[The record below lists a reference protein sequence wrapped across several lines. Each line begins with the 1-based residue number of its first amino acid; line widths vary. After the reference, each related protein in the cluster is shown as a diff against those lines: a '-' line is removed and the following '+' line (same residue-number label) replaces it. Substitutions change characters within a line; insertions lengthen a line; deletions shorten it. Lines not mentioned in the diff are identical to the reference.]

1 MFKQFQ
7 TISNFRQR
15 SAIRFR
21 RFCHKAYA
29 AFCSLHREVTIGR
42 VAAYMTD
49 LEMLKSGKSIALS
62 ALLLLAGVAP
72 AEADEGVPKDS
83 VPLTAQQ
90 LSLQEVLVVSHK
102 AEVHSEAYR
111 LITQVSRAEIEAL
124 PVQTVADILQYLP
137 GVDVRTRGANGAQAD
152 ISMRGG
158 TFDQVL
164 VLINGVPLSDFHT
177 GHYALNIPVSTELI
191 ERVEVLQGT
200 SASLHGAFSGAINI
214 VTKTTPPQPSPQGRE
229 HDVRLK
235 LTAGMNGLVN
245 PEIAATLAIPD
256 KSSSLER
263 VKSSARSDCR
273 WPSVE
278 LPPGGVKPLTINLS
292 AEYSRADGYY
302 APSPTEKE
310 ATACR
315 NSDFKLANLYFQ
327 TRWRGLDVQAGA
339 QWKDAGLGMGYGFGS
354 QDQFDATRT
363 AFASAKYEHRWG
375 AWRLD
380 AQAAYRANYD
390 RYEWHRGQRLYGNF
404 HFAQTASAS
413 IAAHYASRIGT
424 TSFGAGVRNE
434 NMHSTNLGD
443 TINPNGQV
451 PNVADFPLAD
461 VRVLDLVKG
470 GNRFHANYYAEQTFY
485 YAGLSASIGI
495 NGTYNTQF
503 GHHLGG
509 GANIGYSFEKAG
521 TLYANANRSLRM
533 PTFTDLYYNAG
544 NQLGNRNLKP
554 EEAWLLS
561 IGYKGTLNLLPST
574 GRSGGAFSWAVDW
587 YYRWGKN
594 IIDWVYV
601 PADTK
606 RPYHAENQQQV
617 NATGVE
623 LSVAYRFPSF
633 FPPSWGER
641 EGPCISVDYAYT
653 YLDLNLKESGSRYLD
668 YLSHKLSIHLEHGI
682 YKGLGASWTVRFQ
695 KREGQYNNAEGAVT
709 DYQPVWLL
717 DGSIFWQ
724 NKYLRVSAD
733 CTNMTNT
740 RYYDYGGILQPGA
753 WAKVSIKAML

>member
-1 MFKQFQ
+1 MFK
-7 TISNFRQR
+7 TILKQQG
-15 SAIRFR
+15 IRFR
-21 RFCHKAYA
+21 QFSHKAYA

-49 LEMLKSGKSIALS
+49 LEMLKSGKSIAVS
-62 ALLLLAGVAP
+62 ALLLFSGIAAV
-72 AEADEGVPKDS
+72 EADEGVPKDS
-83 VPLTAQQ
+83 VPLEAQQ

-102 AEVHSEAYR
+102 AEVNSEAYR
-111 LITQVSRAEIEAL
+111 LITQVSQAEIEAL
-124 PVQTVADILQYLP
+124 PIQTVADILQYLP

-164 VLINGVPLSDFHT
+164 VLLNGVPLSDFHT
-177 GHYALNIPVSTELI
+177 GHYALNIPVSTEMI

-200 SASLHGAFSGAINI
+200 SANLHGAFSGAINI
-214 VTKTTPPQPSPQGRE
+214 VTRNFPSLQGGDRG
-229 HDVRLK
+229 RLSLK
-235 LTAGMNGLVN
+235 LTAGMNGIVN
-245 PEIAATLAIPD
+245 PEVAASIQKDEALF
-256 KSSSLER
+256 
-263 VKSSARSDCR
+263 
-273 WPSVE
+273 
-278 LPPGGVKPLTINLS
+278 NLS
-292 AEYSRADGYY
+292 AEYSRAEGYY
-302 APSPTEKE
+302 APRPTEKE

-315 NSDFKLANLYFQ
+315 NSDFQLANIYFQ

-363 AFASAKYEHRWG
+363 AFASGRYEHRWG

-390 RYEWHRGQRLYGNF
+390 RYEWHRDQRLYGNF
-404 HFAQTASAS
+404 HFAQTASAALS
-413 IAAHYASRIGT
+413 AHYASKIGT
-424 TSFGAGVRNE
+424 TSFGVSVRNE

-443 TINPNGQV
+443 TINPDGQV

-470 GNRFHANYYAEQTFY
+470 GNRFHTNYYAEQTFY

-509 GANIGYSFEKAG
+509 GANIGYEFKKAG
-521 TLYANANRSLRM
+521 TIYVNANRSLRM

-561 IGYKGTLNLLPST
+561 VGYKGNLSPTLSSREG
-574 GRSGGAFSWAVDW
+574 GRFSWAVDW

-601 PADTK
+601 PTDTK
-606 RPYHAENQQQV
+606 RPFHAENQQQV
-617 NATGVE
+617 NATGLE
-623 LSVAYRFPSF
+623 LSLAYRLNE
-633 FPPSWGER
+633 WLR
-641 EGPCISVDYAYT
+641 CVSVDYAYT
-653 YLDLNLKESGSRYLD
+653 YLDLDLKEAGSRYLD
-668 YLSHKLSIHLEHGI
+668 YLSHKLAIHLEHGI

-695 KREGQYNNAEGAVT
+695 KREGQYNNAEGEVA

-717 DGSIFWQ
+717 DGSVYWQ
-724 NKYLRVSAD
+724 NQYLRVSAD

-753 WAKVSIKAML
+753 WAKVSIKAKLY

>member
-1 MFKQFQ
+1 MHAFLRANNYFMFK
-7 TISNFRQR
+7 TILKQQG
-15 SAIRFR
+15 IRFR

-29 AFCSLHREVTIGR
+29 AFCSLHREVTIGC

-49 LEMLKSGKSIALS
+49 LEMLKSGKSVAVS
-62 ALLLLAGVAP
+62 ALLLFSGIAAV
-72 AEADEGVPKDS
+72 EADEGVPKDS
-83 VPLTAQQ
+83 VPLEDQQ

-102 AEVHSEAYR
+102 AEVNSEAYR
-111 LITQVSRAEIEAL
+111 LITQVSQAEIEAL
-124 PVQTVADILQYLP
+124 PVQTIADILQYLP

-164 VLINGVPLSDFHT
+164 VLLNGVPLSDFHT
-177 GHYALNIPVSTELI
+177 GHYALNIPVSTEMI

-200 SASLHGAFSGAINI
+200 SANLHGAFSGAINI
-214 VTKTTPPQPSPQGRE
+214 VTKSSPE
-229 HDVRLK
+229 ISLK

-245 PEIAATLAIPD
+245 PEVAASIQKNEALF
-256 KSSSLER
+256 
-263 VKSSARSDCR
+263 
-273 WPSVE
+273 
-278 LPPGGVKPLTINLS
+278 NLS
-292 AEYSRADGYY
+292 AEYSRAEGYY
-302 APSPTEKE
+302 APRPTEKE

-315 NSDFKLANLYFQ
+315 NSDFQLANIYFQ

-363 AFASAKYEHRWG
+363 AFASGRYEHRWG

-390 RYEWHRGQRLYGNF
+390 RYEWHRDQRLYGNF
-404 HFAQTASAS
+404 HFAQTASAALS
-413 IAAHYASRIGT
+413 AHYASRVGT
-424 TSFGAGVRNE
+424 TSFGVSVRNE

-443 TINPNGQV
+443 TINPDGQV

-470 GNRFHANYYAEQTFY
+470 GNRFHTNYYAEQTFY

-509 GANIGYSFEKAG
+509 GANIGYEFKKAG
-521 TLYANANRSLRM
+521 TIYANANRSLRM

-544 NQLGNRNLKP
+544 NQLGNMNLKP

-561 IGYKGTLNLLPST
+561 VGYKYTPDFGKKGKLS
-574 GRSGGAFSWAVDW
+574 FSVDW

-601 PADTK
+601 PTDTK
-606 RPYHAENQQQV
+606 RPFHAENQQQV
-617 NATGVE
+617 NATGLE
-623 LSVAYRFPSF
+623 LSLAYRLNE
-633 FPPSWGER
+633 WLR
-641 EGPCISVDYAYT
+641 CVSVDYAYT
-653 YLDLNLKESGSRYLD
+653 YLDLDLKEAGSRYLD
-668 YLSHKLSIHLEHGI
+668 YLSHKLAIHLEHGI

-695 KREGQYNNAEGAVT
+695 KREGQYNNAEGEVA

-717 DGSIFWQ
+717 DGSVYWQ

-733 CTNMTNT
+733 CTNITNT

-753 WAKVSIKAML
+753 WAKISIKAKL

>member
-1 MFKQFQ
+1 MFK
-7 TISNFRQR
+7 TILKQQG
-15 SAIRFR
+15 IRFR
-21 RFCHKAYA
+21 QFSHKAYA

-49 LEMLKSGKSIALS
+49 LEMLKSGKSIAVS
-62 ALLLLAGVAP
+62 ALLLFSGIAAV
-72 AEADEGVPKDS
+72 EADEGVPKDS
-83 VPLTAQQ
+83 VPLEAQQ

-102 AEVHSEAYR
+102 AEVNSEAYR
-111 LITQVSRAEIEAL
+111 LITQVSQAEIEAL
-124 PVQTVADILQYLP
+124 PIQTVADILQYLP

-164 VLINGVPLSDFHT
+164 VLLNGVPLSDFHT
-177 GHYALNIPVSTELI
+177 GHYALNIPVSTEMI

-200 SASLHGAFSGAINI
+200 SANLHGAFSGAINI
-214 VTKTTPPQPSPQGRE
+214 VTRNFPSLQGGDRG
-229 HDVRLK
+229 RLSLK

-245 PEIAATLAIPD
+245 PEVAASIQKDEALFN
-256 KSSSLER
+256 
-263 VKSSARSDCR
+263 V
-273 WPSVE
+273 
-278 LPPGGVKPLTINLS
+278 S
-292 AEYSRADGYY
+292 AEYSRSEGYY
-302 APSPTEKE
+302 APRPTEKE

-315 NSDFKLANLYFQ
+315 NSDFQLANIYFQ

-363 AFASAKYEHRWG
+363 AFASGRYEHRWG

-404 HFAQTASAS
+404 HFAQTASAALS
-413 IAAHYASRIGT
+413 AHYASKIGT
-424 TSFGAGVRNE
+424 TSFGVSVRNE

-443 TINPNGQV
+443 TINPDGQV

-470 GNRFHANYYAEQTFY
+470 GNRFHTNYYAEQTFY

-509 GANIGYSFEKAG
+509 GANIGYAFQKAG
-521 TLYANANRSLRM
+521 TIYVNANRSLRM

-561 IGYKGTLNLLPST
+561 VGYKGNLSSLPCGE
-574 GRSGGAFSWAVDW
+574 GRGGVISWSADW

-601 PADTK
+601 PTDTK
-606 RPYHAENQQQV
+606 RPFHAENQQQV
-617 NATGVE
+617 NATGLE
-623 LSVAYRFPSF
+623 LSLAYRLNE
-633 FPPSWGER
+633 WLR
-641 EGPCISVDYAYT
+641 CVSVDYAYT
-653 YLDLNLKESGSRYLD
+653 YLDLDLKEAGSRYLD
-668 YLSHKLSIHLEHGI
+668 YLSHKLAIHLEHGI

-695 KREGQYNNAEGAVT
+695 KREGQYNNAEGEVA

-717 DGSIFWQ
+717 DGSVYWQ

-733 CTNMTNT
+733 CTNMTNS

-753 WAKVSIKAML
+753 WAKVSIKAKLY

>member
-1 MFKQFQ
+1 MFK
-7 TISNFRQR
+7 TILKQQG
-15 SAIRFR
+15 IRFR

-29 AFCSLHREVTIGR
+29 VFCSLHREVTIGR

-49 LEMLKSGKSIALS
+49 LEMLKSGKSVAVS
-62 ALLLLAGVAP
+62 ALLLFSGIAAV
-72 AEADEGVPKDS
+72 EADEGVPKDS
-83 VPLTAQQ
+83 VPLEDQQ
-90 LSLQEVLVVSHK
+90 LCLQEVFVVSHK
-102 AEVHSEAYR
+102 AEVNSEAYR
-111 LITQVSRAEIEAL
+111 LITQVSQAEIDAL

-164 VLINGVPLSDFHT
+164 VLLNGVPLSDFHT
-177 GHYALNIPVSTELI
+177 GHYALNIPVSTEMI

-200 SASLHGAFSGAINI
+200 SANLHGAFSGAINI
-214 VTKTTPPQPSPQGRE
+214 VTKTTLPQPSPQGRE
-229 HDVRLK
+229 HDLALK

-245 PEIAATLAIPD
+245 PEIAATLAIPN
-256 KSSSLER
+256 KNSLPCGEGR
-263 VKSSARSDCR
+263 
-273 WPSVE
+273 
-278 LPPGGVKPLTINLS
+278 GGVINLS
-292 AEYSRADGYY
+292 AEYSRAEGYY
-302 APSPTEKE
+302 APRPTEKE

-315 NSDFKLANLYFQ
+315 NSDFQLANIYFQ

-363 AFASAKYEHRWG
+363 AFASGRYEHRWG

-390 RYEWHRGQRLYGNF
+390 RYEWHRDQRLYGNF
-404 HFAQTASAS
+404 HFAQTASAALS
-413 IAAHYASRIGT
+413 AHYASRVGT
-424 TSFGAGVRNE
+424 TSFGVSVRNE

-443 TINPNGQV
+443 TINPDGQV
-451 PNVADFPLAD
+451 PNVKDFPLSQ

-470 GNRFHANYYAEQTFY
+470 GNRFHTNYYAEQTFY

-509 GANIGYSFEKAG
+509 GANVGYEFKKAG
-521 TLYANANRSLRM
+521 TVYVNANRSLRM

-544 NQLGNRNLKP
+544 NQLGNMNLKP

-561 IGYKGTLNLLPST
+561 IGYKGNISPFRGLG
-574 GRSGGAFSWAVDW
+574 GRGGSFSWSVDW

-601 PADTK
+601 PTDTK
-606 RPYHAENQQQV
+606 RPFHAENQQQV
-617 NATGVE
+617 NATGLE
-623 LSVAYRFPSF
+623 LSLAYRLNE
-633 FPPSWGER
+633 WLR
-641 EGPCISVDYAYT
+641 CVSVDYAYT
-653 YLDLNLKESGSRYLD
+653 YLDLDLKEAGSRYLD
-668 YLSHKLSIHLEHGI
+668 YLSHKLVIHLEHGI

-695 KREGQYNNAEGAVT
+695 KREGQYNNAEGEVA

-717 DGSIFWQ
+717 DGSVYWQ

-733 CTNMTNT
+733 CTNITNT

-753 WAKVSIKAML
+753 WAKISIKAKL

>member
-1 MFKQFQ
+1 MFK
-7 TISNFRQR
+7 TILKQQG
-15 SAIRFR
+15 IRFR
-21 RFCHKAYA
+21 QFSHKAYA

-49 LEMLKSGKSIALS
+49 LEMLKSGKSIAVS
-62 ALLLLAGVAP
+62 ALLLFSGIAAV
-72 AEADEGVPKDS
+72 EADEGVPKDS
-83 VPLTAQQ
+83 VPLEAQQ

-102 AEVHSEAYR
+102 AEVNSEAYR
-111 LITQVSRAEIEAL
+111 LITQVSQAEIEAL
-124 PVQTVADILQYLP
+124 PIQTVADILQYLP

-164 VLINGVPLSDFHT
+164 VLLNGVPLSDFHT
-177 GHYALNIPVSTELI
+177 GHYALNIPVSTEMI

-200 SASLHGAFSGAINI
+200 SANLHGAFSGAINI
-214 VTKTTPPQPSPQGRE
+214 VTRNFPSLQGGDRG
-229 HDVRLK
+229 RLSLK

-245 PEIAATLAIPD
+245 PEVAASIQKDEALF
-256 KSSSLER
+256 
-263 VKSSARSDCR
+263 
-273 WPSVE
+273 
-278 LPPGGVKPLTINLS
+278 NLS
-292 AEYSRADGYY
+292 AEYSRAEGYY
-302 APSPTEKE
+302 APRPTEKE

-315 NSDFKLANLYFQ
+315 NSDFQLANIYFQ

-390 RYEWHRGQRLYGNF
+390 RYEWHRDQRLYGNF
-404 HFAQTASAS
+404 HFAQTASAALS
-413 IAAHYASRIGT
+413 AHYASKIGT
-424 TSFGAGVRNE
+424 TSFGVSVRNE

-443 TINPNGQV
+443 TINPDGQV
-451 PNVADFPLAD
+451 PNVADFPLTD

-470 GNRFHANYYAEQTFY
+470 GNRFHTNYYAEQTFY

-509 GANIGYSFEKAG
+509 GANIGYEFKKAG
-521 TLYANANRSLRM
+521 TIYVNANRSLRM

-561 IGYKGTLNLLPST
+561 IGYKGNLSPTLSSREG
-574 GRSGGAFSWAVDW
+574 GRFSWAVDW

-601 PADTK
+601 PTDTK
-606 RPYHAENQQQV
+606 RPFHAENQQQV
-617 NATGVE
+617 NATGLE
-623 LSVAYRFPSF
+623 LSLAYRLNE
-633 FPPSWGER
+633 WLR
-641 EGPCISVDYAYT
+641 CVSVDYAYT
-653 YLDLNLKESGSRYLD
+653 YLDLDLKEAGSRYLD
-668 YLSHKLSIHLEHGI
+668 YLSHKLAIHLEHGI

-695 KREGQYNNAEGAVT
+695 KREGQYNNAEGEVA

-717 DGSIFWQ
+717 DGSVYWQ

-733 CTNMTNT
+733 CTNMTNS

-753 WAKVSIKAML
+753 WAKVSIKAKLY

>member
-1 MFKQFQ
+1 MFK
-7 TISNFRQR
+7 TILKQQG
-15 SAIRFR
+15 IRFR

-49 LEMLKSGKSIALS
+49 LEMLKSGKSIAVS
-62 ALLLLAGVAP
+62 ALLLFSGIAAV
-72 AEADEGVPKDS
+72 EADEGVPKDS
-83 VPLTAQQ
+83 VPLEAQQ

-102 AEVHSEAYR
+102 AEVNSEAYR
-111 LITQVSRAEIEAL
+111 LITQVSQAEIEAL
-124 PVQTVADILQYLP
+124 PIQTVADILQYLP

-164 VLINGVPLSDFHT
+164 VLLNGVPLSDFHT
-177 GHYALNIPVSTELI
+177 GHYALNIPVSTEMI

-200 SASLHGAFSGAINI
+200 SANLHGAFSGAINI
-214 VTKTTPPQPSPQGRE
+214 VTKTTPPQGVLRTATGSPIEQSSSPPQGRE
-229 HDVRLK
+229 HDLTLK

-245 PEIAATLAIPD
+245 PEVAASIQKDEALF
-256 KSSSLER
+256 
-263 VKSSARSDCR
+263 
-273 WPSVE
+273 
-278 LPPGGVKPLTINLS
+278 NLS
-292 AEYSRADGYY
+292 AEYSRAEGYY
-302 APSPTEKE
+302 APRPTEKE

-315 NSDFKLANLYFQ
+315 NSDFQLANIYFQ

-363 AFASAKYEHRWG
+363 AFASGRYEHRWG

-390 RYEWHRGQRLYGNF
+390 RYEWHRDQRLYGNF
-404 HFAQTASAS
+404 HFAQTASAALS
-413 IAAHYASRIGT
+413 AHYASKIGT
-424 TSFGAGVRNE
+424 TSFGVSVRNE

-443 TINPNGQV
+443 TINPDGQV

-461 VRVLDLVKG
+461 VRVLDLIKG
-470 GNRFHANYYAEQTFY
+470 GNRFHTNYYAEQTFY

-503 GHHLGG
+503 GHHVGG
-509 GANIGYSFEKAG
+509 GANIGYEFKKAG
-521 TLYANANRSLRM
+521 TIYVNANRSLRM

-554 EEAWLLS
+554 EESWLLS
-561 IGYKGTLNLLPST
+561 IGYKGNLSPTLSSREG
-574 GRSGGAFSWAVDW
+574 GRFSWAVDW

-601 PADTK
+601 PTDTK
-606 RPYHAENQQQV
+606 RPFHAENQQQV
-617 NATGVE
+617 NATGLE
-623 LSVAYRFPSF
+623 LSLAYRLNE
-633 FPPSWGER
+633 WLR
-641 EGPCISVDYAYT
+641 CVSVDYAYT
-653 YLDLNLKESGSRYLD
+653 YLDLDLKEAGSRYLD
-668 YLSHKLSIHLEHGI
+668 YLSHKLAIHLEHGI
-682 YKGLGASWTVRFQ
+682 YKGFGASWTVRFQ
-695 KREGQYNNAEGAVT
+695 KREGQYNNAEGEVA

-717 DGSIFWQ
+717 DGSVYWQ

-733 CTNMTNT
+733 CTNMTNS

-753 WAKVSIKAML
+753 WAKVSIKAKLY

>member
-1 MFKQFQ
+1 MFKVILKQQ
-7 TISNFRQR
+7 G
-15 SAIRFR
+15 IRFR

-29 AFCSLHREVTIGR
+29 AFCSVHREVTIGH

-49 LEMLKSGKSIALS
+49 LEMLKSGKSIAVS
-62 ALLLLAGVAP
+62 ALLLFAGVAS

-83 VPLTAQQ
+83 VPLNSQQ

-111 LITQVSRAEIEAL
+111 LITQVSHAEIEAL
-124 PVQTVADILQYLP
+124 PIQSVADILQYLP

-164 VLINGVPLSDFHT
+164 VLLNGVPLSDFHT
-177 GHYALNIPVSTELI
+177 GHYALNIPISSEII

-200 SASLHGAFSGAINI
+200 SANLHGAFSGAINI
-214 VTKTTPPQPSPQGRE
+214 VTRTAVSTGKD
-229 HDVRLK
+229 HDVALK

-245 PEIAATLAIPD
+245 PQVAASIKKDEALF
-256 KSSSLER
+256 
-263 VKSSARSDCR
+263 
-273 WPSVE
+273 
-278 LPPGGVKPLTINLS
+278 NLS
-292 AEYSRADGYY
+292 AEYSRAEGYY
-302 APSPTEKE
+302 APNPTEKE
-310 ATACR
+310 AIACR
-315 NSDFKLANLYFQ
+315 NSDFQLANLYFQ
-327 TRWRGLDVQAGA
+327 TRWKGLDVQAGA

-404 HFAQTASAS
+404 HFAQTASAAL
-413 IAAHYASRIGT
+413 AAHYASQVGT
-424 TSFGAGVRNE
+424 TSFGVSVRNE

-451 PNVADFPLAD
+451 PNVAGFPLSE

-470 GNRFHANYYAEQTFY
+470 GNRFHTNYYAEQTFY

-509 GANIGYSFEKAG
+509 GANIGYTFEKAG

-561 IGYKGTLNLLPST
+561 VGYKYTPDFGKAGKLSLS
-574 GRSGGAFSWAVDW
+574 ADW

-606 RPYHAENQQQV
+606 RPYHAMNQQQV

-623 LSVAYRFPSF
+623 LSVAYRLNE
-633 FPPSWGER
+633 WLR
-641 EGPCISVDYAYT
+641 CISLDYAYT

-695 KREGQYNNAEGAVT
+695 KREGQYNNAEGAVA
-709 DYQPVWLL
+709 DYQSVWLL

-724 NKYLRVSAD
+724 NKYLHVSAD

>member
-1 MFKQFQ
+1 MFKVILKQQ
-7 TISNFRQR
+7 G
-15 SAIRFR
+15 IRFR

-29 AFCSLHREVTIGR
+29 AFCSVHREVTIGR

-49 LEMLKSGKSIALS
+49 LEMLKSGKSIAVS
-62 ALLLLAGVAP
+62 ALLLFAGVAS

-83 VPLTAQQ
+83 VPLNSQQ

-111 LITQVSRAEIEAL
+111 LITQVSHAEIEAL
-124 PVQTVADILQYLP
+124 PIQSVADILQYLP

-164 VLINGVPLSDFHT
+164 VLLNGVPLSDFHT
-177 GHYALNIPVSTELI
+177 GHYALNIPISSEII

-200 SASLHGAFSGAINI
+200 SANLHGAFSGAINI
-214 VTKTTPPQPSPQGRE
+214 VTKSKVESQKSKE
-229 HDVRLK
+229 IALK

-245 PEIAATLAIPD
+245 PQVAASIKKDEALF
-256 KSSSLER
+256 
-263 VKSSARSDCR
+263 
-273 WPSVE
+273 
-278 LPPGGVKPLTINLS
+278 NLS
-292 AEYSRADGYY
+292 AEYSRAEGYY
-302 APSPTEKE
+302 APNPTEKE
-310 ATACR
+310 AIACR
-315 NSDFKLANLYFQ
+315 NSDFQLANLYFQ
-327 TRWRGLDVQAGA
+327 TRWKGLDVQAGA

-413 IAAHYASRIGT
+413 LAAHYASQVGT
-424 TSFGAGVRNE
+424 TSFGVSVRNE

-451 PNVADFPLAD
+451 PNVAGFPLSE

-470 GNRFHANYYAEQTFY
+470 GNRFHTNYYAEQTFY

-509 GANIGYSFEKAG
+509 GANIGYTFEKAG

-561 IGYKGTLNLLPST
+561 VGYKYTPDFGKAGKLSLS
-574 GRSGGAFSWAVDW
+574 ADW

-623 LSVAYRFPSF
+623 LSVAYRLNE
-633 FPPSWGER
+633 WLR
-641 EGPCISVDYAYT
+641 CISVDYAYT

-695 KREGQYNNAEGAVT
+695 KREGQYNNAEGVVA

-753 WAKVSIKAML
+753 WAKISIKAKL

>member
-1 MFKQFQ
+1 MFK
-7 TISNFRQR
+7 TILKQQG
-15 SAIRFR
+15 IRFR
-21 RFCHKAYA
+21 QFSHKAYA

-49 LEMLKSGKSIALS
+49 LEMLKSGKSIAVS
-62 ALLLLAGVAP
+62 ALLLFSGIAAV
-72 AEADEGVPKDS
+72 EADEGVPKDS
-83 VPLTAQQ
+83 VPLEAQQ

-102 AEVHSEAYR
+102 AEVNSEAYR
-111 LITQVSRAEIEAL
+111 LITQVSQAEIEAL
-124 PVQTVADILQYLP
+124 PIQTVADILQYLP

-164 VLINGVPLSDFHT
+164 VLLNGVPLSDFHT
-177 GHYALNIPVSTELI
+177 GHYALNIPVSTEMI

-200 SASLHGAFSGAINI
+200 SANLHGAFSGAINI
-214 VTKTTPPQPSPQGRE
+214 VTKTTPPQGVLRTATGSPIEQSSSPAQGRE
-229 HDVRLK
+229 HDLALK

-245 PEIAATLAIPD
+245 PEVAASIQKDEALF
-256 KSSSLER
+256 
-263 VKSSARSDCR
+263 
-273 WPSVE
+273 
-278 LPPGGVKPLTINLS
+278 NLS
-292 AEYSRADGYY
+292 AEYSRAEGYY
-302 APSPTEKE
+302 APRPTEKE

-315 NSDFKLANLYFQ
+315 NSDFQLANIYFQ

-363 AFASAKYEHRWG
+363 AFASGRYEHRWG

-404 HFAQTASAS
+404 HFAQTASAALS
-413 IAAHYASRIGT
+413 AHYASKIGT
-424 TSFGAGVRNE
+424 TSFGVSVRNE

-443 TINPNGQV
+443 TINPDGQV

-470 GNRFHANYYAEQTFY
+470 GNRFHTNYYAEQTFY

-509 GANIGYSFEKAG
+509 GANIGYEFKKAG
-521 TLYANANRSLRM
+521 TIYVNANRSLRM

-561 IGYKGTLNLLPST
+561 IGYKGNLFPFR
-574 GRSGGAFSWAVDW
+574 GSGGSFSWSADW

-601 PADTK
+601 PTDTK
-606 RPYHAENQQQV
+606 RPFHAENQQQV
-617 NATGVE
+617 NATGLE
-623 LSVAYRFPSF
+623 LSLAYRLNE
-633 FPPSWGER
+633 WLR
-641 EGPCISVDYAYT
+641 CVSVDYAYT
-653 YLDLNLKESGSRYLD
+653 YLDLDLKEAGSRYLD
-668 YLSHKLSIHLEHGI
+668 YLSHKLAIHLEHGI

-695 KREGQYNNAEGAVT
+695 KREGQYNNAEGEVA

-717 DGSIFWQ
+717 DGSVYWQ

-733 CTNMTNT
+733 CTNMTNS

-753 WAKVSIKAML
+753 WAKVSIKAKLY

>member
-1 MFKQFQ
+1 MHAFLLKADSGRLKTYFMFK
-7 TISNFRQR
+7 TILKQQG
-15 SAIRFR
+15 IRFR
-21 RFCHKAYA
+21 QFSHKAYA

-49 LEMLKSGKSIALS
+49 LEMLKSGKSIAVS
-62 ALLLLAGVAP
+62 ALLLFSGIAAV
-72 AEADEGVPKDS
+72 EADEGVPKDS
-83 VPLTAQQ
+83 VPLEAQQ

-102 AEVHSEAYR
+102 AEVNSEAYR
-111 LITQVSRAEIEAL
+111 LITQVSQAEIEAL
-124 PVQTVADILQYLP
+124 PIQTVADILQYLP

-164 VLINGVPLSDFHT
+164 VLLNGVPLSDFHT
-177 GHYALNIPVSTELI
+177 GHYALNIPVSTEMI

-200 SASLHGAFSGAINI
+200 SANLHGAFSGAINI
-214 VTKTTPPQPSPQGRE
+214 VTRNFPSLQGGDRG
-229 HDVRLK
+229 RLSLK

-245 PEIAATLAIPD
+245 PEVAASIQKDEALF
-256 KSSSLER
+256 
-263 VKSSARSDCR
+263 
-273 WPSVE
+273 
-278 LPPGGVKPLTINLS
+278 NLS
-292 AEYSRADGYY
+292 AEYSRAEGYY
-302 APSPTEKE
+302 APRPTEKE

-315 NSDFKLANLYFQ
+315 NSDFQLANIYFQ

-363 AFASAKYEHRWG
+363 AFASGRYEHRWG

-404 HFAQTASAS
+404 HFAQTASAALS
-413 IAAHYASRIGT
+413 AHYASKIGT
-424 TSFGAGVRNE
+424 TSFGVSVRNE

-443 TINPNGQV
+443 TINPDGQV

-470 GNRFHANYYAEQTFY
+470 GNRFHTNYYAEQTFY

-509 GANIGYSFEKAG
+509 GANIGYEFKKAG
-521 TLYANANRSLRM
+521 TIYVNANRSLRM

-561 IGYKGTLNLLPST
+561 VGYKGNLSSLPFRE
-574 GRSGGAFSWAVDW
+574 GSGLGSFSWAVDW

-601 PADTK
+601 PTDTK
-606 RPYHAENQQQV
+606 RPFHAENQQQV
-617 NATGVE
+617 NATGLE
-623 LSVAYRFPSF
+623 LSLAYRLNE
-633 FPPSWGER
+633 WLR
-641 EGPCISVDYAYT
+641 CVSVDYAYT
-653 YLDLNLKESGSRYLD
+653 YLDLDLKEAGSRYLD
-668 YLSHKLSIHLEHGI
+668 YLSHKLAIHLEHGI

-695 KREGQYNNAEGAVT
+695 KREGQYNNAEGEVA

-717 DGSIFWQ
+717 DGSVYWQ
-724 NKYLRVSAD
+724 NQYLRVSAD

-753 WAKVSIKAML
+753 WAKVSIKAKLY

>member
-1 MFKQFQ
+1 MFK
-7 TISNFRQR
+7 TILKQQG
-15 SAIRFR
+15 IRFR
-21 RFCHKAYA
+21 QFSHKAYA

-49 LEMLKSGKSIALS
+49 LEMLKSGKSIAVS
-62 ALLLLAGVAP
+62 ALLLFSGITAV
-72 AEADEGVPKDS
+72 EADEGVPKDS
-83 VPLTAQQ
+83 VPLEAQQ

-102 AEVHSEAYR
+102 AEVNSEAYR
-111 LITQVSRAEIEAL
+111 LITQVSQAEIEAL
-124 PVQTVADILQYLP
+124 PIQTVADILQYLP

-164 VLINGVPLSDFHT
+164 VLLNGVPLSDFHT
-177 GHYALNIPVSTELI
+177 GHYALNIPVSTEMI

-200 SASLHGAFSGAINI
+200 SANLHGAFSGAINI
-214 VTKTTPPQPSPQGRE
+214 VTKTTPPQGVLRTATGSPIEQSSSPAQGRE
-229 HDVRLK
+229 HDLTLK

-245 PEIAATLAIPD
+245 PEVAASIQKDEALF
-256 KSSSLER
+256 
-263 VKSSARSDCR
+263 
-273 WPSVE
+273 
-278 LPPGGVKPLTINLS
+278 NLS
-292 AEYSRADGYY
+292 AEYSRAEGYY
-302 APSPTEKE
+302 APRPTEKE

-315 NSDFKLANLYFQ
+315 NSDFQLANIYFQ

-354 QDQFDATRT
+354 QDQLDATRT
-363 AFASAKYEHRWG
+363 AFVSGRYEHRWG

-404 HFAQTASAS
+404 HFAQTASAALS
-413 IAAHYASRIGT
+413 AHYASKIGT
-424 TSFGAGVRNE
+424 TSFGVSVRNE

-443 TINPNGQV
+443 TINPDGQV

-470 GNRFHANYYAEQTFY
+470 GNRFHTNYYAEQTFY

-509 GANIGYSFEKAG
+509 GANIGYEFKKAG
-521 TLYANANRSLRM
+521 TIYVNANRSLRM

-561 IGYKGTLNLLPST
+561 VGYKGNLSSLPCGE
-574 GRSGGAFSWAVDW
+574 GRGGVISFSADW

-601 PADTK
+601 PTDTK
-606 RPYHAENQQQV
+606 RPFHAENQQQV
-617 NATGVE
+617 NATGLE
-623 LSVAYRFPSF
+623 LSLAYRLNE
-633 FPPSWGER
+633 WLR
-641 EGPCISVDYAYT
+641 CVSVDYAYT
-653 YLDLNLKESGSRYLD
+653 YLDLDLKEAGSRYLD
-668 YLSHKLSIHLEHGI
+668 YLSHKLAIHLEHGI

-695 KREGQYNNAEGAVT
+695 KREGQYNNAEGEVA

-717 DGSIFWQ
+717 DGSVYWQ

-733 CTNMTNT
+733 CTNMTNS

-753 WAKVSIKAML
+753 WAKVSIKAKLY

>member
-1 MFKQFQ
+1 MLFESTIQMFKNYSFQ
-7 TISNFRQR
+7 KR
-15 SAIRFR
+15 IRFK

-29 AFCSLHREVTIGR
+29 VFCSIHREVSIARIAG
-42 VAAYMTD
+42 YMTD
-49 LEMLKSGKSIALS
+49 LEMLKSGKKIAIS
-62 ALLLLAGVAP
+62 AFLLFAGISGV
-72 AEADEGVPKDS
+72 EADEGIPKDS
-83 VPLTAQQ
+83 VPITDRQFNI
-90 LSLQEVLVVSHK
+90 QEVLVVSQK

-111 LITQVSRAEIEAL
+111 LITQVSQAEIEAL
-124 PVQTVADILQYLP
+124 PIQTVADILQYLP
-137 GVDVRTRGANGAQAD
+137 GVDVRTRGANGGQAD

-164 VLINGVPLSDFHT
+164 VLLNGIPLSDFHT
-177 GHYALNIPVSTELI
+177 GHYALNIPISTELI

-200 SASLHGAFSGAINI
+200 SARLFGAFSGAINI
-214 VTKTTPPQPSPQGRE
+214 VTKNLQSTKEMRI
-229 HDVRLK
+229 K
-235 LTAGMNGLVN
+235 LTAGMNGLVT
-245 PEIAATLAIPD
+245 PEFTASIKKEEATFNI
-256 KSSSLER
+256 
-263 VKSSARSDCR
+263 
-273 WPSVE
+273 
-278 LPPGGVKPLTINLS
+278 S
-292 AEYSRADGYY
+292 AEYSRAEGYY
-302 APSPTEKE
+302 APRPTEKE
-310 ATACR
+310 AVACR
-315 NSDFKLANLYFQ
+315 NSDFQLANLYFQ
-327 TRWRGLDVQAGA
+327 SRWKGLDVQAGA

-404 HFAQTASAS
+404 HFAQTASAAV
-413 IAAHYASRIGT
+413 AAHYASRVGT
-424 TSFGAGVRNE
+424 TSFGVGVRNE
-434 NMHSTNLGD
+434 NIHSTNLGD

-451 PNVADFPLAD
+451 PNVQDFPLSD

-470 GNRFHANYYAEQTFY
+470 VNRFHTNYYAEQTFY
-485 YAGLSASIGI
+485 YAGLSASVGI
-495 NGTYNTQF
+495 NGTYNTRF
-503 GHHLGG
+503 GHHWGG
-509 GANIGYSFEKAG
+509 GANIGYTFPKAG

-533 PTFTDLYYNAG
+533 PTFTDLYYDAG
-544 NQLGNRNLKP
+544 NQLGNRDLKP

-561 IGYKGTLNLLPST
+561 VGYKGTLNLLPSA
-574 GRSGGAFSWAVDW
+574 GKSGGTLSWAVDW

-601 PADTK
+601 AEDTK

-623 LSVAYRFPSF
+623 VSVAYRLNE
-633 FPPSWGER
+633 WLR
-641 EGPCISVDYAYT
+641 CVSVDYAYT
-653 YLDLNLKESGSRYLD
+653 YLDLDLKEAGSRYLD
-668 YLSHKLSIHLEHGI
+668 YLSHKLAIHLEHGI

-695 KREGQYNNAEGAVT
+695 KREGQYNNAEGTVQ

-724 NKYLRVSAD
+724 NNYLRISAD

>member
-1 MFKQFQ
+1 MFK
-7 TISNFRQR
+7 TILKQQG
-15 SAIRFR
+15 IRFR
-21 RFCHKAYA
+21 QFSHKAYA

-49 LEMLKSGKSIALS
+49 LEMLKSGKSIAVS
-62 ALLLLAGVAP
+62 ALLLFSGIAAV
-72 AEADEGVPKDS
+72 EADEGVPKDS
-83 VPLTAQQ
+83 VPLEAQQ

-102 AEVHSEAYR
+102 AEVNSEAYR
-111 LITQVSRAEIEAL
+111 LITQVSQAEIEAL
-124 PVQTVADILQYLP
+124 PIQTVADILQYLP

-164 VLINGVPLSDFHT
+164 VLLNGVPLSDFHT
-177 GHYALNIPVSTELI
+177 GHYALNIPVSTEMI

-200 SASLHGAFSGAINI
+200 SANLHGAFSGAINI
-214 VTKTTPPQPSPQGRE
+214 VTKQAVSRQPS
-229 HDVRLK
+229 DVRLK

-245 PEIAATLAIPD
+245 PEVAASIQKDEALF
-256 KSSSLER
+256 
-263 VKSSARSDCR
+263 
-273 WPSVE
+273 
-278 LPPGGVKPLTINLS
+278 NLS
-292 AEYSRADGYY
+292 AEYSRAEGYY
-302 APSPTEKE
+302 APRPTEKE
-310 ATACR
+310 ETACR
-315 NSDFKLANLYFQ
+315 NSDFQLANIYFQ

-363 AFASAKYEHRWG
+363 AFASGRYEHRWG

-390 RYEWHRGQRLYGNF
+390 RYEWHRDQRLYGNF
-404 HFAQTASAS
+404 HFAQTASAALS
-413 IAAHYASRIGT
+413 AHYASKIGT
-424 TSFGAGVRNE
+424 TSFGVSVRNE

-443 TINPNGQV
+443 TINPDGQV

-470 GNRFHANYYAEQTFY
+470 GNRFHTNYYAEQTFY

-509 GANIGYSFEKAG
+509 GANIGYEFKKAG
-521 TLYANANRSLRM
+521 TIYVNANRSLRM

-561 IGYKGTLNLLPST
+561 IGYKGNLSPTLSSREG
-574 GRSGGAFSWAVDW
+574 GRFSWAVDW

-601 PADTK
+601 PTDTK
-606 RPYHAENQQQV
+606 RPFHAENQQQV
-617 NATGVE
+617 NATGLE
-623 LSVAYRFPSF
+623 LSLAYRLNE
-633 FPPSWGER
+633 WLR
-641 EGPCISVDYAYT
+641 CVSVDYAYT
-653 YLDLNLKESGSRYLD
+653 YLDLDLKEAGSRYLD
-668 YLSHKLSIHLEHGI
+668 YLSHKLAIHLEHGI

-695 KREGQYNNAEGAVT
+695 KREGQYNNAEGEVA

-717 DGSIFWQ
+717 DGSVYWQ
-724 NKYLRVSAD
+724 NTYLRVSAD
-733 CTNMTNT
+733 CTNMTNS

-753 WAKVSIKAML
+753 WAKVSIKAKLY

>member
-1 MFKQFQ
+1 MFK
-7 TISNFRQR
+7 TILKQQG
-15 SAIRFR
+15 IRFR
-21 RFCHKAYA
+21 QFSHKAYA

-49 LEMLKSGKSIALS
+49 LEMLKSGKSIAVS
-62 ALLLLAGVAP
+62 ALLLFSGIAAV
-72 AEADEGVPKDS
+72 EADEGVPKDS
-83 VPLTAQQ
+83 VPLEAQQ

-102 AEVHSEAYR
+102 AEVNSEAYR
-111 LITQVSRAEIEAL
+111 LITQVSQAEIEAL
-124 PVQTVADILQYLP
+124 PIQTVADILQYLP

-164 VLINGVPLSDFHT
+164 VLLNGVPLSDFHT
-177 GHYALNIPVSTELI
+177 GHYALNIPVSTEMI

-200 SASLHGAFSGAINI
+200 SANLHGAFSGAINI
-214 VTKTTPPQPSPQGRE
+214 VTRNFPSLQGGDRG
-229 HDVRLK
+229 RLSLK

-245 PEIAATLAIPD
+245 PEVAASIQKDEALF
-256 KSSSLER
+256 
-263 VKSSARSDCR
+263 
-273 WPSVE
+273 
-278 LPPGGVKPLTINLS
+278 NLS
-292 AEYSRADGYY
+292 AEYSRAEGYY
-302 APSPTEKE
+302 APRPTEKE

-315 NSDFKLANLYFQ
+315 NSDFQLANIYFQ

-363 AFASAKYEHRWG
+363 AFASGRYEHRWG

-404 HFAQTASAS
+404 HFAQTASAALS
-413 IAAHYASRIGT
+413 AHYASKIGT
-424 TSFGAGVRNE
+424 TSFGVSVRNE

-443 TINPNGQV
+443 TINPDGQV
-451 PNVADFPLAD
+451 PNVADFPLTD

-470 GNRFHANYYAEQTFY
+470 GNRFHTNYYAEQTFY

-509 GANIGYSFEKAG
+509 GANIGYEFKKAG
-521 TLYANANRSLRM
+521 TIYVNANRSLRM

-561 IGYKGTLNLLPST
+561 VGYKGNLSSLPCGE
-574 GRSGGAFSWAVDW
+574 GRGGVISFSADW

-601 PADTK
+601 PTDTK
-606 RPYHAENQQQV
+606 RPFHAENQQQV
-617 NATGVE
+617 NATGLE
-623 LSVAYRFPSF
+623 LSLAYRLNE
-633 FPPSWGER
+633 WLR
-641 EGPCISVDYAYT
+641 CVSVDYAYT
-653 YLDLNLKESGSRYLD
+653 YLDLDLKEAGSRYLD
-668 YLSHKLSIHLEHGI
+668 YLSHKLAIHLEHGI

-695 KREGQYNNAEGAVT
+695 KREGQYNNAEGEVA

-717 DGSIFWQ
+717 DGSVYWQ

-733 CTNMTNT
+733 CTNMTNS

-753 WAKVSIKAML
+753 WAKVSIKAKLY

>member
-1 MFKQFQ
+1 MFK
-7 TISNFRQR
+7 TILKQQG
-15 SAIRFR
+15 IRFR
-21 RFCHKAYA
+21 QFSHKAYA

-49 LEMLKSGKSIALS
+49 LEMLKSGKSIAVS
-62 ALLLLAGVAP
+62 ALLLFSGIAAV
-72 AEADEGVPKDS
+72 EADEGVPKDS
-83 VPLTAQQ
+83 VPLEAQQ

-102 AEVHSEAYR
+102 AEVNSEAYR
-111 LITQVSRAEIEAL
+111 LITQVSQAEIEAL
-124 PVQTVADILQYLP
+124 PIQTVADILQYLP

-164 VLINGVPLSDFHT
+164 VLLNGVPLSDFHT
-177 GHYALNIPVSTELI
+177 GHYALNIPVSTEMI

-200 SASLHGAFSGAINI
+200 SANLHGAFSGAINI

-245 PEIAATLAIPD
+245 PEIAATFALPNHN
-256 KSSSLER
+256 SLPCGEGR
-263 VKSSARSDCR
+263 
-273 WPSVE
+273 
-278 LPPGGVKPLTINLS
+278 GGVINLS
-292 AEYSRADGYY
+292 AEYSRAEGYY
-302 APSPTEKE
+302 APRPTEKE

-315 NSDFKLANLYFQ
+315 NSDFQLANIYFQ

-390 RYEWHRGQRLYGNF
+390 RYEWHRDQRLYGNF
-404 HFAQTASAS
+404 HFAQTASAALS
-413 IAAHYASRIGT
+413 AHYASKIGT
-424 TSFGAGVRNE
+424 TSFGVSVRNE

-443 TINPNGQV
+443 TINPDGQV

-470 GNRFHANYYAEQTFY
+470 GNRFHTNYYAEQTFY

-509 GANIGYSFEKAG
+509 GANIGYEFKKAG
-521 TLYANANRSLRM
+521 TIYVNANRSLRM

-561 IGYKGTLNLLPST
+561 IGYKGNLSPTLSSREG
-574 GRSGGAFSWAVDW
+574 GRFSWAVDW

-601 PADTK
+601 PTDTK
-606 RPYHAENQQQV
+606 RPFHAENQQQV
-617 NATGVE
+617 NATGLE
-623 LSVAYRFPSF
+623 LSLAYRLNE
-633 FPPSWGER
+633 WLR
-641 EGPCISVDYAYT
+641 CVSVDYAYT
-653 YLDLNLKESGSRYLD
+653 YLDLDLKEAGSRYLD
-668 YLSHKLSIHLEHGI
+668 YLSHKLAIHLEHGI

-695 KREGQYNNAEGAVT
+695 KREGQYNNAEGEVA

-717 DGSIFWQ
+717 DGSVYWQ

-733 CTNMTNT
+733 CTNMTNS

-753 WAKVSIKAML
+753 WAKVSIKAKLY

>member
-1 MFKQFQ
+1 MFK
-7 TISNFRQR
+7 TILKQPG
-15 SAIRFR
+15 IRFR
-21 RFCHKAYA
+21 QFSHKAYA

-49 LEMLKSGKSIALS
+49 LEMLKSGKSIAVS
-62 ALLLLAGVAP
+62 ALLLFSGIAAV
-72 AEADEGVPKDS
+72 EADEGVPKDS
-83 VPLTAQQ
+83 VPLEAQQ

-102 AEVHSEAYR
+102 AEVNSEAYR
-111 LITQVSRAEIEAL
+111 LITQVSQAEIEAL
-124 PVQTVADILQYLP
+124 PIQTVADILQYLP

-164 VLINGVPLSDFHT
+164 VLLNGVPLSDFHT
-177 GHYALNIPVSTELI
+177 GHYALNIPVSTEMI

-200 SASLHGAFSGAINI
+200 SANLHGAFSGAINI
-214 VTKTTPPQPSPQGRE
+214 VTKQAVSRQPS
-229 HDVRLK
+229 DVRLK

-245 PEIAATLAIPD
+245 PEVAASIQKDEALF
-256 KSSSLER
+256 
-263 VKSSARSDCR
+263 
-273 WPSVE
+273 
-278 LPPGGVKPLTINLS
+278 NLS
-292 AEYSRADGYY
+292 AEYSRAEGYY
-302 APSPTEKE
+302 APRPTEKE

-315 NSDFKLANLYFQ
+315 NSDFQLANIYFQ

-363 AFASAKYEHRWG
+363 AFASGRYEHRWG

-390 RYEWHRGQRLYGNF
+390 RYEWHRDQRLYGNF
-404 HFAQTASAS
+404 HFAQTASAALS
-413 IAAHYASRIGT
+413 AHYASKIGT
-424 TSFGAGVRNE
+424 TSFGVSVRNE

-443 TINPNGQV
+443 TINPDGQV

-470 GNRFHANYYAEQTFY
+470 GNRFHTNYYAEQTFY

-509 GANIGYSFEKAG
+509 GANIGYEFKKAG
-521 TLYANANRSLRM
+521 TIYVNANRSLRM

-561 IGYKGTLNLLPST
+561 IGYKGNLSPTLSSREG
-574 GRSGGAFSWAVDW
+574 GRFSWAVDW

-601 PADTK
+601 PTDTK
-606 RPYHAENQQQV
+606 RPFHAENQQQV
-617 NATGVE
+617 NATGLE
-623 LSVAYRFPSF
+623 LSLAYRLNE
-633 FPPSWGER
+633 WLR
-641 EGPCISVDYAYT
+641 CVSVDYAYT
-653 YLDLNLKESGSRYLD
+653 YLDLDLKEAGSRYLD
-668 YLSHKLSIHLEHGI
+668 YLSHKLAIHLEHGI

-695 KREGQYNNAEGAVT
+695 KREGQYNNAEGEVA

-717 DGSIFWQ
+717 DGSVYWQ

-753 WAKVSIKAML
+753 WAKVSIKAKLY

>member
-1 MFKQFQ
+1 MFKLIQQ
-7 TISNFRQR
+7 PRG
-15 SAIRFR
+15 IRFR

-42 VAAYMTD
+42 IAGYMTD
-49 LEMLKSGKSIALS
+49 LEMLKQGKSIAVS
-62 ALLLLAGVAP
+62 ALLLCSGIAA
-72 AEADEGVPKDS
+72 AETDEGAPPDS
-83 VPLTAQQ
+83 AALTAQQ
-90 LSLQEVLVVSHK
+90 LSLQEVLVVAQK

-111 LITQVSRAEIEAL
+111 LITQVSHAEIEAL
-124 PVQTVADILQYLP
+124 SIQTVADILQYLP
-137 GVDVRTRGANGAQAD
+137 GIDVRTRGANGAQAD

-164 VLINGVPLSDFHT
+164 VMLNGVSLSDFHT
-177 GHYALNIPVSTELI
+177 GHYALNIPISTELI
-191 ERVEVLQGT
+191 ERIEVLQGT
-200 SASLHGAFSGAINI
+200 SASLHGAFSGAVNI
-214 VTKTTPPQPSPQGRE
+214 VTKSKVESPTSK
-229 HDVRLK
+229 DVTLK

-245 PEIAATLAIPD
+245 PEVAASIQPS
-256 KSSSLER
+256 KQ
-263 VKSSARSDCR
+263 RSDKLLNG
-273 WPSVE
+273 E
-278 LPPGGVKPLTINLS
+278 QQLTFNLS

-363 AFASAKYEHRWG
+363 AFASAGYEHRWG

-404 HFAQTASAS
+404 HFAQTASAA

-424 TSFGAGVRNE
+424 TSFGVSARNE

-443 TINPNGQV
+443 TIHPDGQV
-451 PNVADFPLAD
+451 PNVADFPLSE
-461 VRVLDLVKG
+461 VRVLDLVRG

-503 GHHLGG
+503 GHHVGG
-509 GANIGYSFEKAG
+509 GANIGYAFQKGG
-521 TLYANANRSLRM
+521 TVYVNANRSLRM

-544 NQLGNRNLKP
+544 NQLGNSNLRP

-561 IGYKGTLNLLPST
+561 VGYKGEWRMADGEKSAGTLSV
-574 GRSGGAFSWAVDW
+574 AADW
-587 YYRWGKN
+587 YYRWGRN

-601 PADTK
+601 AEDAK
-606 RPYHAENQQQV
+606 RPYHAMNQQQV

-623 LSVAYRFPSF
+623 VSVAYRLNE
-633 FPPSWGER
+633 WLR
-641 EGPCISVDYAYT
+641 CLSVDYAYT

-668 YLSHKLSIHLEHGI
+668 YLSHKLAIHLEHGI
-682 YKGLGASWTVRFQ
+682 YKGFGASWTVRWQ
-695 KREGQYNNAEGAVT
+695 KREGQYNNAEGAVH
-709 DYQPVWLL
+709 DYTPVWLL
-717 DGSIFWQ
+717 DGSVYWQ
-724 NKYLRVSAD
+724 NRFLRVSAD

-753 WAKVSIKAML
+753 WAKVTIKAML

>member
-1 MFKQFQ
+1 MFKPFQ
-7 TISNFRQR
+7 TISKFQQR

-29 AFCSLHREVTIGR
+29 AFCSIHREVTIGR

-49 LEMLKSGKSIALS
+49 LEMLKSGKSIAVS
-62 ALLLLAGVAP
+62 ALLLFAGIAS
-72 AEADEGVPKDS
+72 AETDEGVPKDS

-111 LITQVSRAEIEAL
+111 LITQVSHAGIEAL
-124 PVQTVADILQYLP
+124 PIQTVADILQYLP

-164 VLINGVPLSDFHT
+164 VLLNGVPLSDFHT
-177 GHYALNIPVSTELI
+177 GHYALNIPVSPEII

-214 VTKTTPPQPSPQGRE
+214 ITKSKVESQKSK
-229 HDVRLK
+229 DLSLK

-245 PEIAATLAIPD
+245 PEVAATIRLPE
-256 KSSSLER
+256 KFSSLEG
-263 VKSSARSDCR
+263 RS
-273 WPSVE
+273 
-278 LPPGGVKPLTINLS
+278 GGVVNIS
-292 AEYSRADGYY
+292 AEYSRAEGYY

-315 NSDFKLANLYFQ
+315 NSDFQLANLYFQ

-380 AQAAYRANYD
+380 AQASYRANYD

-404 HFAQTASAS
+404 HFAQTASAAL
-413 IAAHYASRIGT
+413 AAHYASQIGT
-424 TSFGAGVRNE
+424 TSFGVNVRNE

-443 TINPNGQV
+443 TINPAGQV
-451 PNVADFPLAD
+451 PNVEGFPLSQ

-470 GNRFHANYYAEQTFY
+470 GNRFHTNYYAEQTFY

-509 GANIGYSFEKAG
+509 GANIGYSFKKAG
-521 TLYANANRSLRM
+521 TLYTNANRSLRM

-561 IGYKGTLNLLPST
+561 VGYKGNLSPTLFS
-574 GRSGGAFSWAVDW
+574 REGGTFSWAIDW
-587 YYRWGKN
+587 YYRWGRN

-601 PADTK
+601 AEDTK
-606 RPYHAENQQQV
+606 RPYHAMNQQQV

-623 LSVAYRFPSF
+623 LSLAYR
-633 FPPSWGER
+633 WNEWLR
-641 EGPCISVDYAYT
+641 CISVDYAYT
-653 YLDLNLKESGSRYLD
+653 YLDLDLKESGSRYLD

-695 KREGQYNNAEGAVT
+695 KREGQYNNAEGAVA
-709 DYQPVWLL
+709 DYRPVWLL
-717 DGSIFWQ
+717 DGSVFWQ

-753 WAKVSIKAML
+753 WAKISIKAML

>member
-1 MFKQFQ
+1 MFKHIQQ
-7 TISNFRQR
+7 PKG
-15 SAIRFR
+15 IRFR

-29 AFCSLHREVTIGR
+29 AFCSIHREVTIGR
-42 VAAYMTD
+42 IAAYMTD
-49 LEMLKSGKSIALS
+49 LEMLKSGKSVAVS
-62 ALLLLAGVAP
+62 ALLLFSGIAA

-83 VPLTAQQ
+83 VPLTARQ
-90 LSLQEVLVVSHK
+90 LSLQEVLVVSRK

-111 LITQVSRAEIEAL
+111 LITQVSHAEIESL

-137 GVDVRTRGANGAQAD
+137 GVDVRARGANGAQAD

-164 VLINGVPLSDFHT
+164 VLLNGVPLGDFHT

-200 SASLHGAFSGAINI
+200 SANLHGAFSGAINI
-214 VTKTTPPQPSPQGRE
+214 VTKSSPE
-229 HDVRLK
+229 ISLK

-245 PEIAATLAIPD
+245 PELAASIKRNEAAFN
-256 KSSSLER
+256 
-263 VKSSARSDCR
+263 V
-273 WPSVE
+273 
-278 LPPGGVKPLTINLS
+278 S
-292 AEYSRADGYY
+292 AEYSRAEGYY
-302 APSPTEKE
+302 TPSPTEKE

-315 NSDFKLANLYFQ
+315 NSDFQLVNIYFQ
-327 TRWRGLDVQAGA
+327 TRWKGLDVQAGA

-375 AWRLD
+375 KWRLD

-390 RYEWHRGQRLYGNF
+390 RYEWHRDQRLYGNF
-404 HFAQTASAS
+404 HFAQTASAAV
-413 IAAHYASRIGT
+413 AAHYASRVGT

-434 NMHSTNLGD
+434 NIHSTNLGD

-451 PNVADFPLAD
+451 PNVADFPLSD
-461 VRVLDLVKG
+461 VRVLELVKG

-485 YAGLSASIGI
+485 YAGLSASVGI
-495 NGTYNTQF
+495 NGTYNTRF

-509 GANIGYSFEKAG
+509 GANIGYTFRKAG

-574 GRSGGAFSWAVDW
+574 GRSGGTLSWTVDW
-587 YYRWGKN
+587 YYRLGKN

-601 PADTK
+601 AEDTK
-606 RPYHAENQQQV
+606 RPFHAENQQKV
-617 NATGVE
+617 NATGME
-623 LSVAYRFPSF
+623 LSAAYRLNE
-633 FPPSWGER
+633 WLR
-641 EGPCISVDYAYT
+641 CISVDYAYT
-653 YLDLNLKESGSRYLD
+653 YLDLDLKQAGSRYLD
-668 YLSHKLSIHLEHGI
+668 YLSHKLVIHLEHGI

-695 KREGQYNNAEGAVT
+695 KREGQYNNAEGEVKN
-709 DYQPVWLL
+709 YVPVWLL
-717 DGSIFWQ
+717 DGSVYWQ
-724 NKYLRVSAD
+724 NNYLRVSAD
-733 CTNMTNT
+733 CTNITNT

-753 WAKVSIKAML
+753 WAKISIKAML

>member
-1 MFKQFQ
+1 MFKVILKQQ
-7 TISNFRQR
+7 G
-15 SAIRFR
+15 IRFR

-29 AFCSLHREVTIGR
+29 AFCSVHREVTIGR

-49 LEMLKSGKSIALS
+49 LEMLKSGKSIAVS
-62 ALLLLAGVAP
+62 ALLLFAGVAS

-83 VPLTAQQ
+83 VPLNSQQ

-111 LITQVSRAEIEAL
+111 LITQVSHAEIEAL
-124 PVQTVADILQYLP
+124 PIQSVADILQYLP
-137 GVDVRTRGANGAQAD
+137 GIDVRTRGANGAQAD

-164 VLINGVPLSDFHT
+164 VLLNGVPISDFHT
-177 GHYALNIPVSTELI
+177 GHYALNIPISSEII

-200 SASLHGAFSGAINI
+200 SANLHGAFSGAINI
-214 VTKTTPPQPSPQGRE
+214 VTKSKVESQKSKE
-229 HDVRLK
+229 IALK

-245 PEIAATLAIPD
+245 PQVAASIKKDEALFN
-256 KSSSLER
+256 
-263 VKSSARSDCR
+263 V
-273 WPSVE
+273 
-278 LPPGGVKPLTINLS
+278 S
-292 AEYSRADGYY
+292 AEYSRAEGYY
-302 APSPTEKE
+302 APNPTEKE

-315 NSDFKLANLYFQ
+315 NSDFQLANLYFQ
-327 TRWRGLDVQAGA
+327 TRWKGLDVQAGA

-413 IAAHYASRIGT
+413 LAAHYASQVGT
-424 TSFGAGVRNE
+424 TSFGVSVRNE

-451 PNVADFPLAD
+451 PNVAGFPLSE

-470 GNRFHANYYAEQTFY
+470 GNRFHTNYYAEQTFY

-509 GANIGYSFEKAG
+509 GANIGYTFEKAS

-561 IGYKGTLNLLPST
+561 VGYKYTPDFGKAGKLSLS
-574 GRSGGAFSWAVDW
+574 ADW

-601 PADTK
+601 PTDTK
-606 RPYHAENQQQV
+606 RPYHAMNQQQV

-623 LSVAYRFPSF
+623 LSVAYRLNE
-633 FPPSWGER
+633 WLR
-641 EGPCISVDYAYT
+641 CISLDYAYT

-695 KREGQYNNAEGAVT
+695 KREGQYNNAEGAVA

-753 WAKVSIKAML
+753 WAKISIKAKL

>member
-1 MFKQFQ
+1 MFKNYSFKK
-7 TISNFRQR
+7 R
-15 SAIRFR
+15 IRFR

-29 AFCSLHREVTIGR
+29 VFCSLHREVTIGR

-49 LEMLKSGKSIALS
+49 LEMLKSGKSIALV

-83 VPLTAQQ
+83 IPLTAQQ

-124 PVQTVADILQYLP
+124 PIQSVADILQYLP

-177 GHYALNIPVSTELI
+177 GHYTLNIPVSAELI

-200 SASLHGAFSGAINI
+200 SASLHGAFSGAVNI
-214 VTKTTPPQPSPQGRE
+214 VTKNEQRDK
-229 HDVRLK
+229 DVIIK
-235 LTAGMNGLVN
+235 LAAGMNGLVN
-245 PEIAATLAIPD
+245 PEVAATIQPS
-256 KSSSLER
+256 KQ
-263 VKSSARSDCR
+263 RSDK
-273 WPSVE
+273 PLNGE
-278 LPPGGVKPLTINLS
+278 QPLTINLS
-292 AEYSRADGYY
+292 AEYSRAEGYY
-302 APSPTEKE
+302 APRPTEKE
-310 ATACR
+310 AKACQ
-315 NSDFKLANLYFQ
+315 NSDFQLANLYFQ

-363 AFASAKYEHRWG
+363 AFASARYEHRWG

-380 AQAAYRANYD
+380 AQVAYRANYD

-424 TSFGAGVRNE
+424 TSFGVGVRNE

-451 PNVADFPLAD
+451 PNVADFPLSD
-461 VRVLDLVKG
+461 VRVLNLVKG

-485 YAGLSASIGI
+485 YAGLAASIGI

-561 IGYKGTLNLLPST
+561 VGYKGEIGNKSSLPFREGT
-574 GRSGGAFSWAVDW
+574 GVGSFSWSADW

-623 LSVAYRFPSF
+623 LSVAYRLNE
-633 FPPSWGER
+633 WLR
-641 EGPCISVDYAYT
+641 CISVDYAYT

-695 KREGQYNNAEGAVT
+695 KREGQFNNAEGAVA

>member
-1 MFKQFQ
+1 MFK
-7 TISNFRQR
+7 TILKQQG
-15 SAIRFR
+15 IRFR
-21 RFCHKAYA
+21 QFSHKAYA

-49 LEMLKSGKSIALS
+49 LEMLKSGKSVAVS
-62 ALLLLAGVAP
+62 ALLLFSGIAAV
-72 AEADEGVPKDS
+72 EADEGVPKDS
-83 VPLTAQQ
+83 VPLEDQQ

-102 AEVHSEAYR
+102 AEVKSEAYR
-111 LITQVSRAEIEAL
+111 LITQVSHAEIEAL
-124 PVQTVADILQYLP
+124 PIQTVADILQYLP
-137 GVDVRTRGANGAQAD
+137 GVDVRTRGATGAQAD

-164 VLINGVPLSDFHT
+164 VLLNGVPLSDFHT
-177 GHYALNIPVSTELI
+177 GHYALNIPVSTEMI

-200 SASLHGAFSGAINI
+200 SANLHGAFSGAINI
-214 VTKTTPPQPSPQGRE
+214 VTKSSPE
-229 HDVRLK
+229 ISLK
-235 LTAGMNGLVN
+235 LTVGMNGLVN
-245 PEIAATLAIPD
+245 PELAASIQKAEALFN
-256 KSSSLER
+256 
-263 VKSSARSDCR
+263 V
-273 WPSVE
+273 
-278 LPPGGVKPLTINLS
+278 S
-292 AEYSRADGYY
+292 AEYSRAEGYY
-302 APSPTEKE
+302 APQPTEKE

-315 NSDFKLANLYFQ
+315 NSDFQLANIYFQ

-363 AFASAKYEHRWG
+363 AFASGRYEHRWG

-380 AQAAYRANYD
+380 AQASYRANYD
-390 RYEWHRGQRLYGNF
+390 RYEWHRDQRLYGNF
-404 HFAQTASAS
+404 HFAQSASAALS
-413 IAAHYASRIGT
+413 AHYASRVGT
-424 TSFGAGVRNE
+424 TSFGVSVRNE

-443 TINPNGQV
+443 TINPDGQV
-451 PNVADFPLAD
+451 PNVKDFQLSQ

-470 GNRFHANYYAEQTFY
+470 GNRFHTNYYAEQTFY

-509 GANIGYSFEKAG
+509 GANIGYEFKKAG
-521 TLYANANRSLRM
+521 TIYANANRSLRM

-544 NQLGNRNLKP
+544 NQLGNMNLKP

-561 IGYKGTLNLLPST
+561 IGYKYTPDFGKKGKLS
-574 GRSGGAFSWAVDW
+574 FSVDW

-601 PADTK
+601 PTDTK
-606 RPYHAENQQQV
+606 RPFHAENQQQV
-617 NATGVE
+617 NATGLE
-623 LSVAYRFPSF
+623 LSLAYRLNE
-633 FPPSWGER
+633 WLR
-641 EGPCISVDYAYT
+641 CVSVDYAYT
-653 YLDLNLKESGSRYLD
+653 YLDLDLKEAGSRYLD
-668 YLSHKLSIHLEHGI
+668 YLSHKLAIHLEHGI
-682 YKGLGASWTVRFQ
+682 YKGFGASWTVRFQ
-695 KREGQYNNAEGAVT
+695 KREGQYNNAEGEVA

-717 DGSIFWQ
+717 DGSVYWQ

-733 CTNMTNT
+733 CTNMTNS

-753 WAKVSIKAML
+753 WAKISIKAKL

>member
-1 MFKQFQ
+1 MFKNLLKQQ
-7 TISNFRQR
+7 G
-15 SAIRFR
+15 IRFR
-21 RFCHKAYA
+21 RFSHKAYA
-29 AFCSLHREVTIGR
+29 AFCSVHREVTIGR

-49 LEMLKSGKSIALS
+49 LEMLKSGKSIAVS
-62 ALLLLAGVAP
+62 ALLLFAGAAA
-72 AEADEGVPKDS
+72 AEADEGIPKDS

-111 LITQVSRAEIEAL
+111 LITQVSHAEIEAL
-124 PVQTVADILQYLP
+124 PIQTVADILQYLP

-164 VLINGVPLSDFHT
+164 VLLNGVPLSDFHT
-177 GHYALNIPVSTELI
+177 GHYALNIPISSEII

-200 SASLHGAFSGAINI
+200 SANLHGAFSGAINI
-214 VTKTTPPQPSPQGRE
+214 VTKQAVSTGKD
-229 HDVRLK
+229 HDVALK

-245 PEIAATLAIPD
+245 PEVAATIQKDEATFN
-256 KSSSLER
+256 
-263 VKSSARSDCR
+263 V
-273 WPSVE
+273 
-278 LPPGGVKPLTINLS
+278 S

-404 HFAQTASAS
+404 HFSQTASA
-413 IAAHYASRIGT
+413 AVEAHYASRLGT
-424 TSFGAGVRNE
+424 TSFGVGVRNE

-451 PNVADFPLAD
+451 PNVADFLLAD
-461 VRVLDLVKG
+461 VRVLELVKG

-485 YAGLSASIGI
+485 YAGLAASIGI
-495 NGTYNTQF
+495 NGTYNTRF
-503 GHHLGG
+503 GHHFGG
-509 GANIGYSFEKAG
+509 GANIGYTFDKAG

-544 NQLGNRNLKP
+544 NQLGNCNLKP

-561 IGYKGTLNLLPST
+561 VGYKGNLFPTLSSREG
-574 GRSGGAFSWAVDW
+574 GRFSWAVDW

-601 PADTK
+601 PTDTK

-623 LSVAYRFPSF
+623 LSVAYR
-633 FPPSWGER
+633 WNEWLR
-641 EGPCISVDYAYT
+641 CISVNYAYT
-653 YLDLNLKESGSRYLD
+653 YLDLNLKEAGSRYLD

-695 KREGQYNNAEGAVT
+695 KREGQYNNAEGAVA

>member
-1 MFKQFQ
+1 MFK
-7 TISNFRQR
+7 TILKQQG
-15 SAIRFR
+15 IRFR
-21 RFCHKAYA
+21 QFSHKAYA

-49 LEMLKSGKSIALS
+49 LEMLKSGKSIAVS
-62 ALLLLAGVAP
+62 ALLLFSGIAAV
-72 AEADEGVPKDS
+72 EADEGVPKDS
-83 VPLTAQQ
+83 VPLEAQQ

-102 AEVHSEAYR
+102 AEVNSEAYR
-111 LITQVSRAEIEAL
+111 LITQVSQAEIEAL
-124 PVQTVADILQYLP
+124 PIQTVADILQYLP

-164 VLINGVPLSDFHT
+164 VLLNGVPLSDFHT
-177 GHYALNIPVSTELI
+177 GHYALNIPVSTEMI

-200 SASLHGAFSGAINI
+200 SANLHGAFSGAINI
-214 VTKTTPPQPSPQGRE
+214 VTKQAVSRQPS
-229 HDVRLK
+229 DVRLK

-245 PEIAATLAIPD
+245 PEVAASIQKDEALFN
-256 KSSSLER
+256 
-263 VKSSARSDCR
+263 V
-273 WPSVE
+273 
-278 LPPGGVKPLTINLS
+278 S
-292 AEYSRADGYY
+292 AEYSRSEGYY
-302 APSPTEKE
+302 APRPTEKE

-315 NSDFKLANLYFQ
+315 NSDFQLANIYFQ

-363 AFASAKYEHRWG
+363 AFASGRYEHRWG

-390 RYEWHRGQRLYGNF
+390 RYEWHRDQRLYGNF
-404 HFAQTASAS
+404 HFAQTASAALS
-413 IAAHYASRIGT
+413 AHYASKIGT
-424 TSFGAGVRNE
+424 TSFGVSVRNE

-443 TINPNGQV
+443 TINPDGQV

-470 GNRFHANYYAEQTFY
+470 GNRFHTNYYAEQTFY

-509 GANIGYSFEKAG
+509 GANIGYEFKKAG
-521 TLYANANRSLRM
+521 TIYANANRSLRM

-544 NQLGNRNLKP
+544 NQLGNLNLKP

-561 IGYKGTLNLLPST
+561 VGYKGNLSPFR
-574 GRSGGAFSWAVDW
+574 GSGLGSFSWSADW

-601 PADTK
+601 PTDTK
-606 RPYHAENQQQV
+606 RPFHAENQQQV
-617 NATGVE
+617 NATGLE
-623 LSVAYRFPSF
+623 LSLAYRLNE
-633 FPPSWGER
+633 WLR
-641 EGPCISVDYAYT
+641 CVSVDYAYT
-653 YLDLNLKESGSRYLD
+653 YLDLDLKEAGSRYLD
-668 YLSHKLSIHLEHGI
+668 YLSHKLAIHLEHGI
-682 YKGLGASWTVRFQ
+682 YKGFGASWTVRFQ
-695 KREGQYNNAEGAVT
+695 KREGQYNNAEGEVA

-717 DGSIFWQ
+717 DGSVYWQ

-733 CTNMTNT
+733 CTNMTNS

-753 WAKVSIKAML
+753 WAKISIKAKL

>member
-1 MFKQFQ
+1 MFK
-7 TISNFRQR
+7 TILKQQG
-15 SAIRFR
+15 IRFR
-21 RFCHKAYA
+21 QFSHKAYA

-49 LEMLKSGKSIALS
+49 LEMLKSGKSIAIS
-62 ALLLLAGVAP
+62 ALLLFLGIAVV
-72 AEADEGVPKDS
+72 EADEGVPKDS
-83 VPLTAQQ
+83 VPLEAQQ

-102 AEVHSEAYR
+102 AEVNSEAYR
-111 LITQVSRAEIEAL
+111 LITQVSQAEIEAL
-124 PVQTVADILQYLP
+124 PIQTVADILQYLP

-164 VLINGVPLSDFHT
+164 VLLNGVPLSDFHT
-177 GHYALNIPVSTELI
+177 GHYALNIPVSTEMI

-200 SASLHGAFSGAINI
+200 SANLHGAFSGAINI
-214 VTKTTPPQPSPQGRE
+214 VTRNFPSLQGGDRG
-229 HDVRLK
+229 RLSLK

-245 PEIAATLAIPD
+245 PEVAASIQKDEALF
-256 KSSSLER
+256 
-263 VKSSARSDCR
+263 
-273 WPSVE
+273 
-278 LPPGGVKPLTINLS
+278 NLS
-292 AEYSRADGYY
+292 AEYSRAEGYY
-302 APSPTEKE
+302 APRPTEKE

-315 NSDFKLANLYFQ
+315 NSDFQLANIYFQ

-404 HFAQTASAS
+404 HFAQTASAALS
-413 IAAHYASRIGT
+413 AHYASKIGT
-424 TSFGAGVRNE
+424 TSFGVSVRNE

-443 TINPNGQV
+443 TINPDGQV

-470 GNRFHANYYAEQTFY
+470 GNRFHTNYYAEQTFY

-509 GANIGYSFEKAG
+509 GANIGYEFKKAG
-521 TLYANANRSLRM
+521 TIYVNANRSLRM

-561 IGYKGTLNLLPST
+561 IGYKGNLSPTLSSREG
-574 GRSGGAFSWAVDW
+574 GRFSWAVDW

-601 PADTK
+601 PTDTK
-606 RPYHAENQQQV
+606 RPFHAENQQQV
-617 NATGVE
+617 NATGLE
-623 LSVAYRFPSF
+623 LSLAYRLNE
-633 FPPSWGER
+633 WLR
-641 EGPCISVDYAYT
+641 CVSVDYAYT
-653 YLDLNLKESGSRYLD
+653 YLDLDLKEAGSRYLD
-668 YLSHKLSIHLEHGI
+668 YLSHKLAIHLEHGI

-695 KREGQYNNAEGAVT
+695 KREGQYNNAEGEVA

-717 DGSIFWQ
+717 DGSVYWQ

-733 CTNMTNT
+733 CTNMTNS

-753 WAKVSIKAML
+753 WAKVSIKAKLY

>member
-1 MFKQFQ
+1 MFK
-7 TISNFRQR
+7 TILKQQG
-15 SAIRFR
+15 IRFR
-21 RFCHKAYA
+21 QFSHKAYA

-49 LEMLKSGKSIALS
+49 LEMLKSGKSIAVS
-62 ALLLLAGVAP
+62 ALLLFSGIAAV
-72 AEADEGVPKDS
+72 EADEGVPKDS
-83 VPLTAQQ
+83 VPLEAQQ

-102 AEVHSEAYR
+102 AEVNSEAYR
-111 LITQVSRAEIEAL
+111 LITQVSQAEIEAL
-124 PVQTVADILQYLP
+124 PIQTVADILQYLP

-164 VLINGVPLSDFHT
+164 VLLNGVPLSDFHT
-177 GHYALNIPVSTELI
+177 GHYALNIPVSTEMI

-200 SASLHGAFSGAINI
+200 SANLHGAFSGAINI
-214 VTKTTPPQPSPQGRE
+214 VTKQAVSRQPS
-229 HDVRLK
+229 DVRLK

-245 PEIAATLAIPD
+245 PEVAASIQKDEALF
-256 KSSSLER
+256 
-263 VKSSARSDCR
+263 
-273 WPSVE
+273 
-278 LPPGGVKPLTINLS
+278 NLS
-292 AEYSRADGYY
+292 AEYSRAEGYY
-302 APSPTEKE
+302 APRPTEKE
-310 ATACR
+310 STACR
-315 NSDFKLANLYFQ
+315 NSDFQLANIYFQ

-363 AFASAKYEHRWG
+363 AFASGRYEHRWG

-390 RYEWHRGQRLYGNF
+390 RYEWHRDQRLYGNF
-404 HFAQTASAS
+404 HFAQTASAALS
-413 IAAHYASRIGT
+413 AHYASKIGT
-424 TSFGAGVRNE
+424 TSFGVSVRNE

-443 TINPNGQV
+443 TINPDGQV

-470 GNRFHANYYAEQTFY
+470 GNRFHTNYYAEQTFY

-509 GANIGYSFEKAG
+509 GANIGYEFKKAG
-521 TLYANANRSLRM
+521 TIYVNANRSLRM

-561 IGYKGTLNLLPST
+561 IGYKGNLSPTLSSREG
-574 GRSGGAFSWAVDW
+574 GRFSWAVDW

-601 PADTK
+601 PTDTK
-606 RPYHAENQQQV
+606 RPFHAENQQQV
-617 NATGVE
+617 NATGLE
-623 LSVAYRFPSF
+623 LSLAYRLNE
-633 FPPSWGER
+633 WLR
-641 EGPCISVDYAYT
+641 CVSVDYAYT
-653 YLDLNLKESGSRYLD
+653 YLDLDLKEAGSRYLD
-668 YLSHKLSIHLEHGI
+668 YLSHKLAIHLEHGI

-695 KREGQYNNAEGAVT
+695 KREGQYNNAEGKVA

-717 DGSIFWQ
+717 DGSVYWQ

-733 CTNMTNT
+733 CTNMTNS

-753 WAKVSIKAML
+753 WAKVSIKAKLY

>member
-1 MFKQFQ
+1 MFK
-7 TISNFRQR
+7 TILKQQG
-15 SAIRFR
+15 IRFR

-29 AFCSLHREVTIGR
+29 VFCSLHREVTIGR

-49 LEMLKSGKSIALS
+49 LEMLKSGKSVAVS
-62 ALLLLAGVAP
+62 ALLLFSGIAAV
-72 AEADEGVPKDS
+72 EADEGVPKDS
-83 VPLTAQQ
+83 VPLEDQQ
-90 LSLQEVLVVSHK
+90 LCLQEVFVVSHK
-102 AEVHSEAYR
+102 AEVNSEAYR
-111 LITQVSRAEIEAL
+111 LITQVSQAEIEAL

-164 VLINGVPLSDFHT
+164 VLLNGVPLSDFHT
-177 GHYALNIPVSTELI
+177 GHYALNIPVSTEMI

-200 SASLHGAFSGAINI
+200 SANLHGAFSGAINI
-214 VTKTTPPQPSPQGRE
+214 VTKTTLPQPSPQGRE
-229 HDVRLK
+229 HDLALK

-245 PEIAATLAIPD
+245 PEIAATLAIPN
-256 KSSSLER
+256 KNSLPCGEGR
-263 VKSSARSDCR
+263 
-273 WPSVE
+273 
-278 LPPGGVKPLTINLS
+278 GGVINLS
-292 AEYSRADGYY
+292 AEYSRAEGYY
-302 APSPTEKE
+302 APRPTEKE

-315 NSDFKLANLYFQ
+315 NSDFQLANIYFQ

-363 AFASAKYEHRWG
+363 AFASGRYEHRWG

-390 RYEWHRGQRLYGNF
+390 RYEWHRDQRLYGNF
-404 HFAQTASAS
+404 HFAQTASAALS
-413 IAAHYASRIGT
+413 AHYASRVGT
-424 TSFGAGVRNE
+424 TSFGVSVRNE

-470 GNRFHANYYAEQTFY
+470 GNRFHTNYYAEQTFY

-509 GANIGYSFEKAG
+509 GANVGYEFKKAG
-521 TLYANANRSLRM
+521 TVYVNANRSLRM

-561 IGYKGTLNLLPST
+561 IGYKYTPDFGKKGKLS
-574 GRSGGAFSWAVDW
+574 FSVDW

-601 PADTK
+601 PTDTK
-606 RPYHAENQQQV
+606 RPFHAENQQQV
-617 NATGVE
+617 NATGLE
-623 LSVAYRFPSF
+623 LSLAYRLNE
-633 FPPSWGER
+633 WLR
-641 EGPCISVDYAYT
+641 CVSVDYAYT
-653 YLDLNLKESGSRYLD
+653 YLDLDLKEAGSRYLD
-668 YLSHKLSIHLEHGI
+668 YLSHKLAIHLEHGI

-695 KREGQYNNAEGAVT
+695 KREGQYNNAEGEVA

-717 DGSIFWQ
+717 DGSVYWQ

-733 CTNMTNT
+733 CTNITNT

-753 WAKVSIKAML
+753 WAKISIKAKL

>member
-1 MFKQFQ
+1 M
-7 TISNFRQR
+7 
-15 SAIRFR
+15 
-21 RFCHKAYA
+21 
-29 AFCSLHREVTIGR
+29 
-42 VAAYMTD
+42 
-49 LEMLKSGKSIALS
+49 
-62 ALLLLAGVAP
+62 
-72 AEADEGVPKDS
+72 EADEGVPKDS
-83 VPLTAQQ
+83 VPLEDQQ

-102 AEVHSEAYR
+102 AEVNSEAYR
-111 LITQVSRAEIEAL
+111 LITQVSQAEIEAL

-164 VLINGVPLSDFHT
+164 VLLNGVPLSDFHT
-177 GHYALNIPVSTELI
+177 GHYALNIPVSTEMI

-200 SASLHGAFSGAINI
+200 SANLHGAFSGAINI
-214 VTKTTPPQPSPQGRE
+214 VTKSSPE
-229 HDVRLK
+229 ISLK

-245 PEIAATLAIPD
+245 PELAASIQKNEALFN
-256 KSSSLER
+256 
-263 VKSSARSDCR
+263 V
-273 WPSVE
+273 
-278 LPPGGVKPLTINLS
+278 S
-292 AEYSRADGYY
+292 AEYSRAEGYY
-302 APSPTEKE
+302 APRPTEKE

-315 NSDFKLANLYFQ
+315 NSDFQLANIYFQ

-363 AFASAKYEHRWG
+363 AFASGRYEHRWG

-390 RYEWHRGQRLYGNF
+390 RYEWHRDQRLYGNF

-413 IAAHYASRIGT
+413 LSAHYASRVGT
-424 TSFGAGVRNE
+424 TSFGVSVRNE

-451 PNVADFPLAD
+451 PNVEGFPLSQ

-470 GNRFHANYYAEQTFY
+470 GNRFHTNYYAEQTFY

-509 GANIGYSFEKAG
+509 GANIGYEFKKAG
-521 TLYANANRSLRM
+521 TVYVNANRSLRM

-561 IGYKGTLNLLPST
+561 VGYKGTW
-574 GRSGGAFSWAVDW
+574 SGLSWSADW

-601 PADTK
+601 PTDTK
-606 RPYHAENQQQV
+606 RPFHAENQQQV
-617 NATGVE
+617 NATGLE
-623 LSVAYRFPSF
+623 LSLAYRLNE
-633 FPPSWGER
+633 WLR
-641 EGPCISVDYAYT
+641 CVSVDYAYT
-653 YLDLNLKESGSRYLD
+653 YLDLDLKEAGSRYLD
-668 YLSHKLSIHLEHGI
+668 YLSHKLAIHLEHGI
-682 YKGLGASWTVRFQ
+682 YKGFGASWTVRFQ
-695 KREGQYNNAEGAVT
+695 KREGQYNNAEGEVA

-717 DGSIFWQ
+717 DGSVYWQ

-733 CTNMTNT
+733 CTNMTNS

-753 WAKVSIKAML
+753 WAKISIKAKL

>member
-1 MFKQFQ
+1 MHAFLKATNYFMFK
-7 TISNFRQR
+7 TILKQQG
-15 SAIRFR
+15 IRFR
-21 RFCHKAYA
+21 QFSHKAYA

-49 LEMLKSGKSIALS
+49 LEMLKSGKSIAVS
-62 ALLLLAGVAP
+62 ALLLFSGIAAV
-72 AEADEGVPKDS
+72 EADEGVPKDS
-83 VPLTAQQ
+83 IPLEAQQ
-90 LSLQEVLVVSHK
+90 LSLQEVLVVSRK
-102 AEVHSEAYR
+102 AEVNSEAYR
-111 LITQVSRAEIEAL
+111 LITQVSHAEIEAL

-164 VLINGVPLSDFHT
+164 VLLNGVPLSDFHT
-177 GHYALNIPVSTELI
+177 GHYALNIPVSTEMI

-200 SASLHGAFSGAINI
+200 SANLHGAFSGAINI
-214 VTKTTPPQPSPQGRE
+214 VTKSSPE
-229 HDVRLK
+229 ISLK

-245 PEIAATLAIPD
+245 PELAASWQVPLAGNH
-256 KSSSLER
+256 S
-263 VKSSARSDCR
+263 
-273 WPSVE
+273 
-278 LPPGGVKPLTINLS
+278 PLTFNLS
-292 AEYSRADGYY
+292 AEYSRAEGYY
-302 APSPTEKE
+302 APRPTEKE

-315 NSDFKLANLYFQ
+315 NSDFQLANIYFQ

-363 AFASAKYEHRWG
+363 AFASGRYEHRWG

-380 AQAAYRANYD
+380 AQASYRANYD
-390 RYEWHRGQRLYGNF
+390 RYEWHRDQRLYGNF
-404 HFAQTASAS
+404 HFAQTASAALS
-413 IAAHYASRIGT
+413 AHYASKKGT
-424 TSFGAGVRNE
+424 TSFGVSVRNE

-443 TINPNGQV
+443 TINPDGQV
-451 PNVADFPLAD
+451 PNVKDFPLSQ

-470 GNRFHANYYAEQTFY
+470 GNRFHTNYYAEQSFY

-509 GANIGYSFEKAG
+509 GANIGYEFKKAG
-521 TLYANANRSLRM
+521 TIYANANRSLRM

-561 IGYKGTLNLLPST
+561 VGYKYTPDLGK
-574 GRSGGAFSWAVDW
+574 GGKLSLAADW

-601 PADTK
+601 PTDTK
-606 RPYHAENQQQV
+606 RPFHAENQQQV

-623 LSVAYRFPSF
+623 VSVAYRLNE
-633 FPPSWGER
+633 WLR
-641 EGPCISVDYAYT
+641 CVSVDYAYT
-653 YLDLNLKESGSRYLD
+653 YLDLDLKEAGSRYLD
-668 YLSHKLSIHLEHGI
+668 YLSHKLAIRLEHGI

-695 KREGQYNNAEGAVT
+695 KREGQYNNAEGEVA

-717 DGSIFWQ
+717 DGSVYWQ

-733 CTNMTNT
+733 CTNITNT

-753 WAKVSIKAML
+753 WAKISIKAKL

>member
-1 MFKQFQ
+1 MFK
-7 TISNFRQR
+7 TILKQQG
-15 SAIRFR
+15 IRFR
-21 RFCHKAYA
+21 QFSHKAYA

-49 LEMLKSGKSIALS
+49 LEMLKSGKSIVVS
-62 ALLLLAGVAP
+62 ALLLFSGIAAV
-72 AEADEGVPKDS
+72 EADEGVPKDS
-83 VPLTAQQ
+83 VPLEAQQ

-102 AEVHSEAYR
+102 AEVNSEAYR
-111 LITQVSRAEIEAL
+111 LITQVSQAEIEAL
-124 PVQTVADILQYLP
+124 PIQTVADILQYLP

-164 VLINGVPLSDFHT
+164 VLLNGVPLSDFHT
-177 GHYALNIPVSTELI
+177 GHYALNIPVSTEMI

-200 SASLHGAFSGAINI
+200 SANLHGAFSGAINI

-229 HDVRLK
+229 HDLTLK

-245 PEIAATLAIPD
+245 PEVAASIQKDEALF
-256 KSSSLER
+256 
-263 VKSSARSDCR
+263 
-273 WPSVE
+273 
-278 LPPGGVKPLTINLS
+278 NLS
-292 AEYSRADGYY
+292 AEYRRAEGYY
-302 APSPTEKE
+302 APRPTEKE

-315 NSDFKLANLYFQ
+315 NSDFQLANIYFQ

-363 AFASAKYEHRWG
+363 AFASGRYEHRWG

-390 RYEWHRGQRLYGNF
+390 RYEWHRDQRLYGNF
-404 HFAQTASAS
+404 HFAQTASAALS
-413 IAAHYASRIGT
+413 AHYASKIGT
-424 TSFGAGVRNE
+424 TSFGVSVRNE

-443 TINPNGQV
+443 TINPDGQV

-461 VRVLDLVKG
+461 VRVLDLIKG
-470 GNRFHANYYAEQTFY
+470 GNRFHTNYYAEQTFY

-509 GANIGYSFEKAG
+509 GANIGYEFKKAG
-521 TLYANANRSLRM
+521 TIYVNANRSLRM

-561 IGYKGTLNLLPST
+561 VGYKGNLSPTLSSREG
-574 GRSGGAFSWAVDW
+574 GRFSWAVDW

-601 PADTK
+601 PTDTK
-606 RPYHAENQQQV
+606 RPFHAENQQQV
-617 NATGVE
+617 NATGLE
-623 LSVAYRFPSF
+623 LSLAYRLNE
-633 FPPSWGER
+633 WLR
-641 EGPCISVDYAYT
+641 CVSVDYAYT
-653 YLDLNLKESGSRYLD
+653 YLDLDLKEAGSRYLD
-668 YLSHKLSIHLEHGI
+668 YLSHKLAIHLEHGI

-695 KREGQYNNAEGAVT
+695 KREGQYNNAEGEVA

-717 DGSIFWQ
+717 DGSVYWQ

-733 CTNMTNT
+733 CTNMTNS

-753 WAKVSIKAML
+753 WAKVSIKAKLY

>member
-1 MFKQFQ
+1 MFK
-7 TISNFRQR
+7 TILKQQG
-15 SAIRFR
+15 IRFR
-21 RFCHKAYA
+21 QFSHKAYA

-49 LEMLKSGKSIALS
+49 LEMLKSGKSIAVS
-62 ALLLLAGVAP
+62 ALLLFSGIAAV
-72 AEADEGVPKDS
+72 EADEGVPKDS
-83 VPLTAQQ
+83 VPLEAQQ

-102 AEVHSEAYR
+102 AEVNSEAYR
-111 LITQVSRAEIEAL
+111 LITQVSQAEIEAL
-124 PVQTVADILQYLP
+124 PIQTVADILQYLP

-164 VLINGVPLSDFHT
+164 VLLNGVPLSDFHT
-177 GHYALNIPVSTELI
+177 GHYALNIPVSTEMI

-200 SASLHGAFSGAINI
+200 SANLHGAFSGAINI

-229 HDVRLK
+229 HDLTLK

-245 PEIAATLAIPD
+245 PEVAASIQKDEALF
-256 KSSSLER
+256 
-263 VKSSARSDCR
+263 
-273 WPSVE
+273 
-278 LPPGGVKPLTINLS
+278 NLS
-292 AEYSRADGYY
+292 AEYSRAEGYY
-302 APSPTEKE
+302 APRPTEKE

-315 NSDFKLANLYFQ
+315 NSDFQLANIYFQ

-363 AFASAKYEHRWG
+363 AFASGRYEHRWG

-404 HFAQTASAS
+404 HFAQTASAALS
-413 IAAHYASRIGT
+413 AHYASKVGT
-424 TSFGAGVRNE
+424 TSFGVSVRNE

-443 TINPNGQV
+443 TINPDGQV
-451 PNVADFPLAD
+451 PNVADFPLTD

-470 GNRFHANYYAEQTFY
+470 GNRFHTNYYAEQTFY

-503 GHHLGG
+503 GHHVGG
-509 GANIGYSFEKAG
+509 GANIGYEFKKAG
-521 TLYANANRSLRM
+521 TIYVNANRSLRM

-561 IGYKGTLNLLPST
+561 IGYKGNLSPTLSSREG
-574 GRSGGAFSWAVDW
+574 GRFSWAVDW

-601 PADTK
+601 PTDTK
-606 RPYHAENQQQV
+606 RPFHAENQQQV
-617 NATGVE
+617 NATGLE
-623 LSVAYRFPSF
+623 LSLAYRLNE
-633 FPPSWGER
+633 WLR
-641 EGPCISVDYAYT
+641 CVSVDYAYT
-653 YLDLNLKESGSRYLD
+653 YLDLDLKEAGSRYLD
-668 YLSHKLSIHLEHGI
+668 YLSHKLAIHLEHGI
-682 YKGLGASWTVRFQ
+682 YKGFGASWTVRFQ
-695 KREGQYNNAEGAVT
+695 KREGQYNNAEGEVA

-717 DGSIFWQ
+717 DGSVYWQ

-753 WAKVSIKAML
+753 WAKVSIKAKLY